1 MSRTPANATVFAVM
15 RVTLEIAVRP
25 SSSEETLQQ
34 MHDVSIRE
42 AEGIL
47 RSKLP
52 DECSIVGRVEFSHA
66 VVKAR
71 TP

>member
-1 MSRTPANATVFAVM
+1 MSTAAAKATVFAVM

-25 SSSEETLQQ
+25 SSAEETLQQ

-47 RSKLP
+47 RNKLP
-52 DECSIVGRVEFSHA
+52 DECSIVGKVEFSHA
-66 VVKAR
+66 IVKVR